1 MRKEIDR
8 VLGNSLRCILPSYW
22 WKRLLGMLADKIE
35 SAEESAASAFRIAML
50 AGSEAANK
58 QDRLVSG
65 SNIKTI
71 NNQSILGSGNLKIE
85 TQGAIVSRE
94 LYAVGLQYG
103 QTGGRIS
110 ELTQEM
116 KDYNKVTKQLFL
128 EGKADVRI
136 VYQRDGL
143 TETFPVWHYYNYYES
158 FYFAEPFDHS
168 PSTTRLQI
176 AIHCVRVKD
185 DGTATWER
193 YDMAPD
199 WEVLADSYN
208 AVSGKA
214 VAAAINT
221 KADKTD
227 IKTIN
232 GVSLLGGGNLQLG
245 DEQTFVYDDTELM
258 EIAKDAKADALE
270 AKALVR
276 FIENEMDALAE
287 ELSALTSRVKALEDK

>member
-1 MRKEIDR
+1 MKKEINR
-8 VLGNSLRCILPSYW
+8 VLGNSLRCILPSFW
-22 WKRLLGMLADKIE
+22 WKRLLGKMVDKIE
-35 SAEESAASAFRIAML
+35 SAESSASSAMKMATL
-50 AGSEAANK
+50 AGLEASDK

-71 NNQSILGSGNLKIE
+71 NHQSILGSGNLKIE

-94 LYAVGLQYG
+94 LYAVGLHYG
-103 QTGGRIS
+103 QTGGLIS

-168 PSTTRLQI
+168 PGTTRLQI

-214 VAAAINT
+214 VAAELNT

-227 IKTIN
+227 IKTLN

-270 AKALVR
+270 ANALVR
-276 FIENEMDALAE
+276 VIDKQMDALAE
-287 ELSALTSRVKALEDK
+287 RVAELERIIQQQ